1 MVAHID
7 CSASE
12 VTGNLLDKQFTSTVG
27 PYRKDEHMHDLA
39 ISWLGGAVLAL
50 VTGGVGYTLG
60 VRRERDKER
69 RDRNFT
75 AAAELTQPLRELQR
89 LLRRLGRESFAQ
101 EEVSAAFVSWSS
113 AYDANGHRL
122 PREWRHV
129 ARSVRDAAGT
139 VFGGVALVH
148 NRPDTAHLAL
158 GDPDVMWQDFADEY
172 LDYVARNILEW
183 GDSSRQAPRELHTYE
198 AWLVRTGRREPY
210 GSNRSLATDGPHS
223 PV

>member
-1 MVAHID
+1 
-7 CSASE
+7 
-12 VTGNLLDKQFTSTVG
+12 
-27 PYRKDEHMHDLA
+27 MHDLA

-50 VTGGVGYTLG
+50 VTGGVGYALG

-69 RDRNFT
+69 RDRNFA

-89 LLRRLGRESFAQ
+89 LLRWLGRESFEQ
-101 EEVSAAFVSWSS
+101 NEVSAAFVSWSK

-148 NRPDTAHLAL
+148 IRPGTAHLAP
-158 GDPDVMWQDFADEY
+158 GEPDGMWQDFADEY
-172 LDYVARNILEW
+172 LEYVARSILEW
-183 GDSSRQAPRELHTYE
+183 GDSSRQAPKELNTYE
-198 AWLVRTGRREPY
+198 DWLVRC
-210 GSNRSLATDGPHS
+210 
-223 PV
+223 